1 MIVGVHGKIKIQGKR
16 INVSVIFLITTFVW
30 TQKKVNLD
38 REVLEAPVVTR
49 SNRLVV
55 TLPLQWGRAKD
66 DSGNVVHTKGVEIR
80 DDRDQGPTGDRG
92 EETIA
97 DSRVR
102 GLVAATRLPAHPG
115 DDRIHKVGHAGEV
128 PHLDEV
134 TTRFV

>member
-16 INVSVIFLITTFVW
+16 INVSAIFLITTFVW
-30 TQKKVNLD
+30 IQKRVNLD
-38 REVLEAPVVTR
+38 QGVSEAPVVTR

-80 DDRDQGPTGDRG
+80 DGRDQDPTGDRG

-102 GLVAATRLPAHPG
+102 GLAAVTRLPVLPG
-115 DDRIHKVGHAGEV
+115 DDRIHMVDHAGEV

-134 TTRFV
+134 ITKFV